1 MIMIDWRTVL
11 LIAGTGFLAACAQPA
26 IGESD
31 VTDYQ
36 VEGTFDGEG
45 PADLS
50 GIACIPIKQGAAYRC
65 LAVNDE
71 TQSAQFA
78 TVEDGTIEAG
88 EEIRLIGETP
98 DPETVGSRPRSVPCP
113 RITEDFAELDGE
125 GVAYAAPY
133 FYVVGSHGCSRKKGK
148 FRLSTFILA
157 RIRVD
162 QEGRPIDKAGNV
174 LTAGNMHEAIE
185 TTYRLSDLL
194 PRVPDAGA
202 FFGKSLD
209 ADSKGL
215 NIEGIAVQGENLFV
229 GLRAPSIDGRAFI
242 VRTDVEELFQ
252 PGREPAPATAVLDT
266 ITVALGPDVGIRD
279 LAALP
284 DGRLLILAGAASG
297 PEIPYRI
304 FAVDPTGANLQ
315 ELVPPQ
321 TDQPTRAE
329 GMTVL
334 EATDQDI
341 RLLLLFDKANTA
353 PQELRIQP

>member
-1 MIMIDWRTVL
+1 MIMISWRTVL
-11 LIAGTGFLAACAQPA
+11 LIAGTGFAAACAQPSV
-26 IGESD
+26 GESD

-36 VEGTFDGEG
+36 VEHAFDGEG

-78 TVEDGTIEAG
+78 TVEDGIIEAG

-113 RITEDFAELDGE
+113 RITEDFEELDGE
-125 GVAYAAPY
+125 GVAYAASY

-162 QEGRPIDKAGNV
+162 QEGRPVDKAGNV
-174 LTAGNMHEAIE
+174 LTGGNMHEAVE

-194 PRVPDAGA
+194 PRVTDAGA

-209 ADSKGL
+209 ADTKGL
-215 NIEGIAVQGENLFV
+215 NIEGIAVQGENILL
-229 GLRAPSIDGRAFI
+229 GLRAPSIEGRAFI
-242 VRTDVEELFQ
+242 VRANVDELFK
-252 PGREPAPATAVLDT
+252 PGREPAPATALLDT
-266 ITVALGPDVGIRD
+266 IAVALGPDVGIRD

-341 RLLLLFDKANTA
+341 RLLILFDKANTA
-353 PQELRIQP
+353 PQELRIRH